1 MAKPKNRHMIRSI
14 IASVLTVLSLVCLF
28 WPSMINLSA
37 SARENYFGPALD
49 DIEDHYDSIDEYF
62 EEFKDEAVDELKEAG
77 YGTAKAKSLTSA
89 MVEMEKVALTGK
101 YSFFGV
107 KTVIG
112 FFDRFADE
120 LNRNSPLREM
130 ASNSSGLDSLME
142 MADEGG
148 TALKIVSIVLNILL
162 YGMLAF
168 GALAILMYLLGK
180 NRVFG
185 VLHTILAFLVAL
197 VFIGIVILAN
207 IGAAKDSHIEGDI
220 LAVGISSIAM
230 PLLALA
236 ACIVYKRDKKG
247 AAAVQ
252 APVEPFTPASAP
264 QPPVNPQWA
273 AQQPRAPR
281 QPHNGAWN
289 DASGWGQEPKAPRQ
303 DARNDASGWG
313 RQQNDAF
320 APAQPQPPQAEVPTW
335 TCPVCGTKNPTT
347 TAFCPNCGTKQE

>member
-1 MAKPKNRHMIRSI
+1 MANPKNRYMMRGI

-49 DIEDHYDSIDEYF
+49 DIETRFGSMDEYF
-62 EEFKDEAVDELKEAG
+62 DEFEEKAVDELKEAG

-130 ASNSSGLDSLME
+130 ASKSSGFESLME
-142 MADEGG
+142 MSDEGA

-162 YGMLAF
+162 YGMLAL

-197 VFIGIVILAN
+197 AFIGIVILAN
-207 IGAAKDSHIEGDI
+207 IGAARDSRIEGDI
-220 LAVGISSIAM
+220 LAVGIGSVLM
-230 PLLALA
+230 PLFALA

-247 AAAVQ
+247 AAPVE
-252 APVEPFTPASAP
+252 APVQTFAPTTAPQQPVNPWASAP
-264 QPPVNPQWA
+264 QQPSNPQWGA
-273 AQQPRAPR
+273 QQPSNPQWGAQQPR
-281 QPHNGAWN
+281 QGAWS
-289 DASGWGQEPKAPRQ
+289 DVSGWGE
-303 DARNDASGWG
+303 
-313 RQQNDAF
+313 
-320 APAQPQPPQAEVPTW
+320 QPQSAPQQPQAEVPTW

-347 TAFCPNCGTKQE
+347 TAFCPNCGTNQES